1 MNFNNKVVVL
11 TGASSGIGYQ
21 LAKLLPK
28 ENCSIALLARS
39 KDILDELVKNQ
50 QSENRRMKAYRCDV
64 SNYDNVKSTF
74 EEIKKDFSKIDVV
87 ILNAGISSRTSIKNF
102 SVEKAEDIFNVNV
115 LGIVYCIEQVVKD
128 FINRK
133 EGMIVGVSSLA
144 ESRGFP
150 RSGFYN
156 GSKAA
161 VTLLLESLRVELKKF
176 NIKVLTVKPGFVRTP
191 MTDKNE
197 FEMPFLMDVDKAA
210 SIILKGIK
218 KEKKIIQFPLPIV
231 IGSKIFK
238 VMPNWL
244 FDYLMSKELPPRKD
258 KGN

>member
-1 MNFNNKVVVL
+1 
-11 TGASSGIGYQ
+11 
-21 LAKLLPK
+21 
-28 ENCSIALLARS
+28 
-39 KDILDELVKNQ
+39 
-50 QSENRRMKAYRCDV
+50 
-64 SNYDNVKSTF
+64 
-74 EEIKKDFSKIDVV
+74 
-87 ILNAGISSRTSIKNF
+87 LNAGISSRTSIKDF
-102 SVEKAEDIFNVNV
+102 SIDKAKEIFDVNT
-115 LGIVYCIEQVVKD
+115 LGLIYCIEQVLPD
-128 FINRK
+128 FIGRK

-144 ESRGFP
+144 ESRGYP

-156 GSKAA
+156 ASKAA

-191 MTDKNE
+191 MTNKNE
-197 FEMPFLMDVDKAA
+197 FQMPFLMDVEKAA

-231 IGSKIFK
+231 VGSKIIK
-238 VMPNWL
+238 LLPNWL